1 MISRSRWLAGSQTV
15 SVPVART
22 INKVAFGGATTF
34 AFDPGASL
42 SVGAAEVEESA
53 AVSITG
59 EAGAN
64 LLRIG
69 TSKCLASA
77 ERAHFPVNGGEA
89 TQDTLGWIV
98 PKPGLKI
105 ILR

>member
-1 MISRSRWLAGSQTV
+1 MTV
-15 SVPVART
+15 PEARALD
-22 INKVAFGGATTF
+22 KVAFGGATTLSF
-34 AFDPGASL
+34 APGASF
-42 SVGAAEVEESA
+42 SVGSAEVEDAA
-53 AVSITG
+53 AVSILG

-69 TSKCLASA
+69 TSRCLTRD
-77 ERAHFPVNGGEA
+77 ERAHFTVNGGEA

>member
-1 MISRSRWLAGSQTV
+1 M
-15 SVPVART
+15 
-22 INKVAFGGATTF
+22 
-34 AFDPGASL
+34 
-42 SVGAAEVEESA
+42 
-53 AVSITG
+53 SITG

-69 TSKCLASA
+69 TSKCLTPA
-77 ERAHFPVNGGEA
+77 ERAHFTVNGGEA